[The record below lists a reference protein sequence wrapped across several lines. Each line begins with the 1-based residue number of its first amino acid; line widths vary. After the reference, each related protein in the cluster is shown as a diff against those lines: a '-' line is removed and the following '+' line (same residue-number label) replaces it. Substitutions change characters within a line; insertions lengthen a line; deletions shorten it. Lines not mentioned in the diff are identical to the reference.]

1 MRGRCFSARSNFQ
14 HHDGDCFVGL
24 RPPRNDGVETM
35 DKKLEKIVQDL
46 QEKFG
51 TSYEEFRDEVHILV
65 KAENIVD
72 ALTLLRDKYD
82 FELLSA
88 LTASDYYPQMSPRFH
103 VVYQLSSLKNNLTL
117 QLRVAVNGDQP
128 KVPTATRVYD
138 VANWR
143 ERELLDMFG
152 IEFEGHPDPRRILSP
167 EGMEGHPLRKDFPLG
182 YEEPQ
187 FTFNYDE
194 IDLKKIYA
202 KE

>member
-1 MRGRCFSARSNFQ
+1 
-14 HHDGDCFVGL
+14 
-24 RPPRNDGVETM
+24 M
-35 DKKLEKIVQDL
+35 DKKLEKIVQAL
-46 QEKFG
+46 QEKFS
-51 TSYEEFRDEVHILV
+51 TSYEEFRDEVHVFV

-82 FELLSA
+82 FELLSV

-103 VVYQLSSLKNNLTL
+103 VVYQLSSLAKNVTV

-128 KVPTATRVYD
+128 KVPTATRVYE

-152 IEFEGHPDPRRILSP
+152 IEFEGHPDPRRILMP
-167 EGMEGHPLRKDFPLG
+167 VDHEGHPLRKDYPLG

-187 FTFNYDE
+187 FTFNYDD

>member
-1 MRGRCFSARSNFQ
+1 
-14 HHDGDCFVGL
+14 
-24 RPPRNDGVETM
+24 M
-35 DKKLEKIVQDL
+35 DKKLEPIVQAV

-51 TSYEEFRDEVHILV
+51 ATLEEFRDEVHLFL
-65 KAENIVD
+65 KAEQIVD

-88 LTASDYYPQMSPRFH
+88 LTASDYYPQQSPRFH
-103 VVYQLSSLKNNLTL
+103 VIYQLSSIARNLTL
-117 QLRVAVNGDQP
+117 QLRVPLNGDNP
-128 KVPTATRVYD
+128 KLPTATRVYD

-152 IEFEGHPDPRRILSP
+152 IEIEGHPDPRRILMP
-167 EGMEGHPLRKDFPLG
+167 EGTEGHPLRKDFPLG

-187 FTFNYDE
+187 FTFNIDE
-194 IDLKKIYA
+194 IDLRKPYA